1 MASPR
6 EHLCS
11 AHDSAGYCRVHG
23 DHEVITCTPG
33 KLVCLPSQCGCRRA
47 VGLDKEGTPCPRH
60 ARLGE
65 ELNSMPRF
73 PRFLEA
79 RCLTHPLSSGQGR
92 TCRVVPNLLG
102 VTKLPDKLILSPGT
116 DTHTGTHTKASWP
129 PPQQGEPSPSLRIPM
144 KEGLI
149 SSGGRNLRLPHQF

>member
-1 MASPR
+1 MRGGSKANANQPPI
-6 EHLCS
+6 
-11 AHDSAGYCRVHG
+11 AHSGQQDPQGTCPFIVTRVVPATG
-23 DHEVITCTPG
+23 AQVTGNPT
-33 KLVCLPSQCGCRRA
+33 LPA
-47 VGLDKEGTPCPRH
+47 LLHV
-60 ARLGE
+60 
-65 ELNSMPRF
+65 PRF

-129 PPQQGEPSPSLRIPM
+129 PPQQGEPSPSLRM
-144 KEGLI
+144 QT
-149 SSGGRNLRLPHQF
+149 PHPSLN